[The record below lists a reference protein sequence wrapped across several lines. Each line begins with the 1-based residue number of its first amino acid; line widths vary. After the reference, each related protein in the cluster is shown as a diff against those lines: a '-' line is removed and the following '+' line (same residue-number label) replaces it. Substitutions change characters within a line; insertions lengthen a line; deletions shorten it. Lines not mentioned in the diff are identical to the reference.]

1 NAIANTAPHAGRAG
15 EETSSATS
23 VVRLML
29 LLRMQ
34 KKVSVII
41 VGSRKTIYDAY
52 TVIFDNSSG
61 IV

>member
-1 NAIANTAPHAGRAG
+1 
-15 EETSSATS
+15 
-23 VVRLML
+23 ML

-34 KKVSVII
+34 KKVSVMI

-52 TVIFDNSSG
+52 TVISDNSSG